1 VSCQE
6 TRLWRKHCVFCV
18 ILDSRNSHCTGAC
31 VADAAWDVVIIGAG
45 VAGLAA
51 GADLASKGHS
61 ILILEARDRVGGRV
75 WTRHEPEVAA
85 PVELGAEF
93 IHGEIPE
100 TFELLQ
106 EVGKA
111 ALAISGPRYVLREG
125 KLQQRAEGLFAQIQ
139 EGLERF
145 VGEKRADVAFE
156 SFLAAA
162 ERYGLSKD
170 ACKLARGAVEGFD
183 AADPARASTLSI
195 AEEWGAGGMLDAPQ
209 FRPSSGYSSV
219 LAALS
224 GALERKHVRLQLQTV
239 VQAIQWGP
247 SSVEVDGEFLGKPFH
262 AKARRAIVTLPL
274 GVLQAPAD
282 ATGGV
287 RFTPAL
293 KDKHTALA
301 GLASGPVLK
310 VVLRYRSAFWEELE
324 GGKYHDA
331 GFFQAPDLTFPT
343 FWTARPVRA
352 PLLAAW
358 MGGPRAA
365 RLGQRPV
372 AQIVREAS
380 DSAQAMF
387 GGHPLELEA
396 AYVHDWLADP
406 FSRGAYSYVT
416 VGGQNARREL
426 AAPIHDTLFFAGEAT
441 DSEGGTVTGALHS
454 GTRAA
459 REVHKS
465 LQARSGRS

>member
-1 VSCQE
+1 
-6 TRLWRKHCVFCV
+6 
-18 ILDSRNSHCTGAC
+18 
-31 VADAAWDVVIIGAG
+31 VADAPWDVVIIGAG
-45 VAGLAA
+45 VAGLTA
-51 GADLASKGHS
+51 GAELASEGHS

-75 WTRHEPEVAA
+75 WTRHEPEVSA
-85 PVELGAEF
+85 PLELGAEF

-111 ALAISGPRYVLREG
+111 ALSTSGQRYVLRDG
-125 KLQQRAEGLFAQIQ
+125 RLQQRMEGLFAQIQ
-139 EGLERF
+139 EGLQRF
-145 VGEKRADVAFE
+145 VHEMRADVAFE
-156 SFLAAA
+156 SFLAEA
-162 ERYGLSKD
+162 ERYGLSTD
-170 ACKLARGAVEGFD
+170 ACKLARTAVEGFD

-195 AEEWGAGGMLDAPQ
+195 AEEWSAGGMLDAPQ
-209 FRPSSGYSSV
+209 FRPSGGYSSV

-224 GALERKHVRLQLQTV
+224 GALERKHVRLQLHTV
-239 VQAIQWGP
+239 VQTVHWSP
-247 SSVEVDGEFLGKPFH
+247 SSVEIDGEFLGKPFH
-262 AKARRAIVTLPL
+262 AQGRRAIVTLPL

-282 ATGGV
+282 ATGAV

-293 KDKHTALA
+293 KDKQTALA

-310 VVLRYRSAFWEELE
+310 VVLRFRSAFWEELE

-343 FWTARPVRA
+343 FWTTRPVRT
-352 PLLAAW
+352 PLLTAW
-358 MGGPRAA
+358 MGGPSAA

-372 AQIVREAS
+372 AEIVREAS
-380 DSAQAMF
+380 DNAQAMF

-396 AYVHDWLADP
+396 AYLHDWLTDP

-416 VGGQNARREL
+416 VGGQSARCEL

-459 REVHKS
+459 REAHES
-465 LQARSGRS
+465 LKSGRR

>member
-1 VSCQE
+1 
-6 TRLWRKHCVFCV
+6 
-18 ILDSRNSHCTGAC
+18 
-31 VADAAWDVVIIGAG
+31 VADAVWDIAIIGAG

-51 GADLASKGHS
+51 AAELASKGHS
-61 ILILEARDRVGGRV
+61 VLILEARDRVGGRV
-75 WTRHEPEVAA
+75 WTRHEPDVSA

-111 ALAISGPRYVLREG
+111 ALSTSGQRYVLREG
-125 KLQQRAEGLFAQIQ
+125 QLQQRAEGLFAQIQ

-145 VGEKRADVAFE
+145 VREKRADVAFE
-156 SFLAAA
+156 SFLAEA

-170 ACKLARGAVEGFD
+170 ACKLARAAVEGFD

-195 AEEWGAGGMLDAPQ
+195 AEEWSAGGMLDAPQ
-209 FRPSSGYSSV
+209 FRPSGGYSSV
-219 LAALS
+219 LAALA
-224 GALERKHVRLQLQTV
+224 GALERTHVRLQLHTV
-239 VQAIQWGP
+239 VQAIRW
-247 SSVEVDGEFLGKPFH
+247 SHTSVEIDGEFLGKAFH

-274 GVLQAPAD
+274 GVLQAPAE
-282 ATGGV
+282 ARGAV

-293 KDKHTALA
+293 TDKQAALD

-310 VVLRYRSAFWEELE
+310 VVLRFRSAFWEDLE
-324 GGKYHDA
+324 GGKYRDA

-343 FWTARPVRA
+343 FWTARPVHA

-372 AQIVREAS
+372 ADIVRAAC
-380 DSAQAMF
+380 DAAQSMF

-396 AYVHDWLADP
+396 AYVHDWLSDP

-416 VGGQNARREL
+416 VGGQKARREL
-426 AAPIHDTLFFAGEAT
+426 AASIHDTLFFAGEAT

-465 LQARSGRS
+465 LGTRGSGKG

>member
-1 VSCQE
+1 MRAS
-6 TRLWRKHCVFCV
+6 
-18 ILDSRNSHCTGAC
+18 
-31 VADAAWDVVIIGAG
+31 VADASWDVVIIGAG

-51 GADLASKGHS
+51 GADLASRGHS
-61 ILILEARDRVGGRV
+61 VLILEARDRVGGRV
-75 WTRHEPEVAA
+75 WTRHEPELSV

-106 EVGKA
+106 GVGKA
-111 ALAISGPRYVLREG
+111 ALSTSGQRYVLREG
-125 KLQQRAEGLFAQIQ
+125 KLQQRAEGLFAEIQ
-139 EGLERF
+139 QGLERF
-145 VGEKRADVAFE
+145 VREKRADVAFD
-156 SFLAAA
+156 SFLAEA

-170 ACKLARGAVEGFD
+170 ACKLARTAVEGFD

-195 AEEWGAGGMLDAPQ
+195 AEEWSAGGMLDAPQ
-209 FRPSSGYSSV
+209 FRPSGGYSSV

-224 GALERKHVRLQLQTV
+224 GALDRKHVRLQLHTL
-239 VQAIQWGP
+239 VQSVQWSH
-247 SSVEVDGEFLGKPFH
+247 SSVEIDAEFLGKPFR
-262 AKARRAIVTLPL
+262 AKARRAIVTLPV
-274 GVLQAPAD
+274 GVLQAPPD
-282 ATGGV
+282 ATGAV
-287 RFTPAL
+287 RFTPDL
-293 KDKHTALA
+293 KDKQTALA

-310 VVLRYRSAFWEELE
+310 IVLRFRSAFWEELE

-343 FWTARPVRA
+343 FWTARPVHA
-352 PLLAAW
+352 PVLAAW
-358 MGGPRAA
+358 MGGPGAA

-372 AQIVREAS
+372 AEVVRTAS
-380 DSAQAMF
+380 DNVQSLF

-396 AYVHDWLADP
+396 AYWHDWQSDP

-416 VGGQNARREL
+416 VGGQNARGEL
-426 AAPIHDTLFFAGEAT
+426 AAPLNDTLFFAGEAT

-459 REVHKS
+459 REVHRS
-465 LQARSGRS
+465 LRSGQR

>member
-1 VSCQE
+1 M
-6 TRLWRKHCVFCV
+6 
-18 ILDSRNSHCTGAC
+18 
-31 VADAAWDVVIIGAG
+31 ADASWDVIIIGAG

-51 GADLASKGHS
+51 GAELASSGHS
-61 ILILEARDRVGGRV
+61 VLILEARDRIGGRV
-75 WTRHEPEVAA
+75 WTRHEPEVSA

-111 ALAISGPRYVLREG
+111 ALSTSGQRYVLSQG

-139 EGLERF
+139 AGLERF
-145 VGEKRADVAFE
+145 VHEKPADVAFE
-156 SFLAAA
+156 RFLAEG

-170 ACKLARGAVEGFD
+170 ACKLARAAVEGFD

-195 AEEWGAGGMLDAPQ
+195 AEEWSAGGMLDAPQ
-209 FRPSSGYSSV
+209 FRPAGGYSSL
-219 LAALS
+219 LAALA
-224 GALERKHVRLQLQTV
+224 GALERKHVRLQLHTI
-239 VQAIQWGP
+239 VQAVRWSP
-247 SSVEVDGEFLGKPFH
+247 SSVEVDGEFLGKPFQ

-282 ATGGV
+282 ATGAV
-287 RFTPAL
+287 RFTPVL
-293 KDKHTALA
+293 KDKDAALA

-310 VVLRYRSAFWEELE
+310 VVLRFRSAFWEGLD

-352 PLLAAW
+352 PLLSAW

-365 RLGQRPV
+365 RLGQRPE
-372 AQIVREAS
+372 AEIVRAAS
-380 DSAQAMF
+380 DSAQSMF
-387 GGHPLELEA
+387 GGQPLELEA
-396 AYVHDWLADP
+396 AYWHDWLADP

-416 VGGQNARREL
+416 VGGQKARREL

-459 REVHKS
+459 REVHGS
-465 LQARSGRS
+465 LKSGRR